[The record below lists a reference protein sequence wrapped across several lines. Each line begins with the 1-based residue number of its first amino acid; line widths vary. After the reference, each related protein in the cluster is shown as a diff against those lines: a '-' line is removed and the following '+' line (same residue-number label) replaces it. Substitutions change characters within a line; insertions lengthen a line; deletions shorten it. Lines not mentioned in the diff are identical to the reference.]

1 MKFHTLLT
9 TFLLSVSALADESPL
24 ISLHKSLVSIPS
36 VSGSEHDVAIW
47 LKDYLESKSFTVE
60 TQPVG
65 KQGERSRLNVF
76 AYVGKTRKTSAL
88 LTSHIDTVP
97 PFIPYSYNP
106 SEDRIY
112 GRGSDDAKAS
122 VASQLI
128 AVEELLVDGS
138 IGEGDVG
145 VLYVVGEEVGGEG
158 MRTANDLNLSW
169 DTVIFGEPTELKLA
183 MGHKGMLALSVV
195 AKGKAS
201 HSGYP
206 ELGINANSHL
216 IEALAVLDKLPLP
229 GSELLGNTTLNVG
242 RIDGGVAANVIPAY
256 AKAQVSVRVAGDM
269 GAIHD
274 KIDETLKKFKVEVNW
289 GHQNYGPVT
298 LDYDVEGFDTIVC
311 NYGTDVPNLN
321 GDHKKYL
328 YGPGSILVAHGDN
341 EYVARKDLFEAVE
354 GYKTLIK
361 HALKESKAKKSSPL
375 EGDLRELK

>member
-1 MKFHTLLT
+1 MKLHTLLT
-9 TFLLSVSALADESPL
+9 TFLLSASALADESPL

-60 TQPVG
+60 TQRVG
-65 KQGERSRLNVF
+65 KRGERPRLNVF
-76 AYVGKTRKTSAL
+76 AYVGETRNTSAL

-106 SEDRIY
+106 SKDRIY

-128 AVEELLVDGS
+128 AVEELLADGS

-145 VLYVVGEEVGGEG
+145 VLYVVGEEVDGIG
-158 MRTANDLNLSW
+158 MKTANDLNVSW

-183 MGHKGMLALSVV
+183 VGHKGMLILDVI

-229 GSELLGNTTLNVG
+229 GSKLLGNTTLNVG
-242 RIDGGVAANVIPAY
+242 RIDGGVAANVISAY
-256 AKAQVSVRVAGDM
+256 AKAQVAVRVAGDLD
-269 GAIHD
+269 AIHD
-274 KIDETLKKFKVEVNW
+274 KIDKTLKKFKVEVSWWN
-289 GHQNYGPVT
+289 QSYGPVT
-298 LDYDVEGFDTIVC
+298 LDYDVKGFDTIVC
-311 NYGTDVPNLN
+311 NYGTDVPNLK

-328 YGPGSILVAHGDN
+328 YGPGS
-341 EYVARKDLFEAVE
+341 
-354 GYKTLIK
+354 
-361 HALKESKAKKSSPL
+361 
-375 EGDLRELK
+375 